1 MLWPMYVLAFV
12 AAGVSASDVFLYSR
26 HSCDDLIPRH
36 PVAIE
41 KADAMMTNHVQQP
54 TPTKKADTEGANANA
69 TTTSTTTT
77 TTTTQ
82 PPPPAV
88 PLYTGSAEV
97 KVMTS
102 ENTYRRLKSLRVTLQ
117 SSTYFNGFML
127 QARKVAKGADGKA
140 EVVGR
145 FLQMHHRAKFL
156 SCPNGSAL
164 ENTVIHEE
172 APLRLANLTF
182 VWMAPQMDL
191 GDIQFVAS
199 ILLDGGMKYKIF
211 QSQPLSLNIYPVS
224 TKDCAVVKSCF
235 RYCTGYSGSD
245 CQAHTA
251 RYTAAMEFTAAKTGV
266 KFTLGGLL
274 ADEEGYLAIGF
285 SRDGHQM
292 TNADIS
298 VCYRS
303 AEGEVGVE
311 HYLLDNIDY
320 MPDLHLAEL
329 RLESSDVD
337 GDYVWCTFSRPIKG
351 KDSAVLDLSE
361 PTYYFYF
368 WGRRNGTAIYLP
380 EARYMKRSDMRIKLD
395 DELFNEIV
403 YGSATRHA
411 PYISIV
417 AAAILIVSLHFLW

>member
-12 AAGVSASDVFLYSR
+12 GAAGVSASDVFLYSR
-26 HSCDDLIPRH
+26 HSCDDLVPRH
-36 PVAIE
+36 PLAIE
-41 KADAMMTNHVQQP
+41 KADTMLTNHVQQP
-54 TPTKKADTEGANANA
+54 TPTKKADTEDTNA

-82 PPPPAV
+82 PPPPEATA
-88 PLYTGSAEV
+88 YTGNAEI

-102 ENTYRRLKSLRVTLQ
+102 EDSYRRLKSLRVTLQ

-127 QARKVAKGADGKA
+127 QARKVAKGAGGKV

-156 SCPNGSAL
+156 SCPNGSAP
-164 ENTVIHEE
+164 ENTVIHED

-182 VWMAPQMDL
+182 VWMAPEMDL

-211 QSQPLSLNIYPVS
+211 RSEPLKLNIYPVS

-235 RYCTGYSGSD
+235 RYCTGYSGSS

-251 RYTAAMEFTAAKTGV
+251 RYTAAMEFTAAKTRV
-266 KFTLGGLL
+266 KFTLGGQL
-274 ADEEGYLAIGF
+274 ASDDGYLAIGF

-303 AEGEVGVE
+303 AEGDVGVE

-329 RLESSDVD
+329 QLESSDVD
-337 GDYVWCTFSRPIKG
+337 GDYVWCTFSRQIKG
-351 KDSAVLDLSE
+351 KDNAVLDLSE

-380 EARYMKRSDMRIKLD
+380 EARYLKRSDMRISLD

-403 YGSATRHA
+403 YGNAPRHA